1 MVPNKVVM
9 KIGFTGTQLGMS
21 QHQKEQFV
29 LLLQDMG
36 MTEFHHGDCIGA
48 DAEAHDIVREFFPDV
63 KIVGHLPKYKN
74 KQAFKVCD
82 EYRDPL
88 DYLVRDRNI
97 VNETEFLFG
106 APKQDEEELRSGT
119 WTTIRH
125 SRKMGKPRKILER

>member
-1 MVPNKVVM
+1 MKV
-9 KIGFTGTQLGMS
+9 GFTGTQLGMS
-21 QHQKEQFV
+21 QQQKEQFV

-74 KQAFKVCD
+74 KQAFKICN

-97 VNETEFLFG
+97 VNETEFLFS
-106 APKQDEEELRSGT
+106 APKTDEEELRSGT

-125 SRKMGKPRKILER
+125 SRKMGKARKILER